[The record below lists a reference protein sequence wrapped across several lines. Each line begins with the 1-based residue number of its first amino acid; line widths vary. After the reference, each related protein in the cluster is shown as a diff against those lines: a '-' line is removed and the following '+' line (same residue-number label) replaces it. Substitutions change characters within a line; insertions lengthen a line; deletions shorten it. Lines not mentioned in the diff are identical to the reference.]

1 MLNLVQ
7 YYDMEFINTMNYLG
21 ILKKVKNDINP
32 FSHITCLE
40 RKMIQVNIYNC
51 GLKSCNS
58 FKVQFWIRVGL
69 DTLRRDHVKPRVTY
83 FTAVYRI
90 IDLKLPT
97 YIFTWIIHEDQHAEM
112 SSTNEK
118 KVHLKKYQFSTLIA
132 FDERKGLQFLR
143 HFSFLTCA
151 IYSHITIFLK

>member
-21 ILKKVKNDINP
+21 ILKKVKNDINV
-32 FSHITCLE
+32 FSQITCLE

-69 DTLRRDHVKPRVTY
+69 DTLRRDHVKPRVT
-83 FTAVYRI
+83 AVYRI
-90 IDLKLPT
+90 IDLKLST
-97 YIFTWIIHEDQHAEM
+97 YIFTWMSREDQHAEM

-118 KVHLKKYQFSTLIA
+118 KVRLKKYQ
-132 FDERKGLQFLR
+132 
-143 HFSFLTCA
+143 FSFLTCA
-151 IYSHITIFLK
+151 IYSHITILLK

>member
-1 MLNLVQ
+1 
-7 YYDMEFINTMNYLG
+7 MNYLG
-21 ILKKVKNDINP
+21 ILKKVKNDINV

-40 RKMIQVNIYNC
+40 RNVGFYNC

-90 IDLKLPT
+90 IDLKLST
-97 YIFTWIIHEDQHAEM
+97 YIL
-112 SSTNEK
+112 STKTSMRKCRARMRK

-132 FDERKGLQFLR
+132 FDERKGLQFFR
-143 HFSFLTCA
+143 HFSFLTSA